1 MRLSARSVTTLDV
14 GDSDH
19 NFVVFDF
26 LHISM
31 LVLIAFV
38 LVLNVRVLTD
48 LCKLL
53 QGPIYAAQFL
63 MALLVPSW
71 P

>member
-1 MRLSARSVTTLDV
+1 MKLSARSVTTLDD

-19 NFVVFDF
+19 SFVVLDF

-38 LVLNVRVLTD
+38 LALNVRVLTG

-53 QGPIYAAQFL
+53 QGPIYAAQCL
-63 MALLVPSW
+63 MNC
-71 P
+71 